1 MNSKHENR
9 MFDIIIIGAGP
20 GGYEMAAEAA
30 QHGLKVAIAERDHL
44 GGTCLNRGCI
54 PTKALCRNAEVV
66 HLLKSAESFGVTIE
80 GMCVNYARAVE
91 RKDAVVSQLR
101 DGIAL
106 LLNHPQ
112 VSIFHGEASIVDA
125 HTVEVGNE
133 KLEGRHLVIATGS
146 APKALPIEGA
156 EYAYN
161 SDQVLSLTS
170 LPKSLCVIGG
180 GVIGM
185 EFAGIFSSFGV
196 EVTVVEFCKEIL
208 PPFDKDV
215 AKRLRTAMSKRGVD
229 IKVGAAVKAIAK
241 CGDAYEVTYEA
252 KGKACTIACEAV
264 LMAVGRRPVLPEG
277 TEAIGI
283 KVNSRGIEVDE
294 NMQTSVPGVYA
305 IGDVNGLC
313 MLAHAASA
321 QGMRAL
327 HAIEGVPD
335 ATILSIVPSAVFT
348 SPEMAMVGL
357 TEEQCK
363 AQDLD
368 VSVKKGFFR
377 ANGKALAMGETE
389 GLVKMIVDNA
399 SRQIVGCHICGA
411 HAADLIQE
419 VVMAMNAGA
428 SVDALS
434 SSIHGHPTLSEV
446 ILSVARQF

>member
-1 MNSKHENR
+1 
-9 MFDIIIIGAGP
+9 
-20 GGYEMAAEAA
+20 
-30 QHGLKVAIAERDHL
+30 
-44 GGTCLNRGCI
+44 
-54 PTKALCRNAEVV
+54 
-66 HLLKSAESFGVTIE
+66 
-80 GMCVNYARAVE
+80 
-91 RKDAVVSQLR
+91 
-101 DGIAL
+101 
-106 LLNHPQ
+106 
-112 VSIFHGEASIVDA
+112 
-125 HTVEVGNE
+125 
-133 KLEGRHLVIATGS
+133 
-146 APKALPIEGA
+146 
-156 EYAYN
+156 
-161 SDQVLSLTS
+161 
-170 LPKSLCVIGG
+170 
-180 GVIGM
+180 
-185 EFAGIFSSFGV
+185 
-196 EVTVVEFCKEIL
+196 
-208 PPFDKDV
+208 
-215 AKRLRTAMSKRGVD
+215 MSKRGVD

-241 CGDAYEVTYEA
+241 CGDAYEVAYEA

>member
-1 MNSKHENR
+1 MNSKHESR

-161 SDQVLSLTS
+161 SDQLLSLTS

-215 AKRLRTAMSKRGVD
+215 AKRLRT
-229 IKVGAAVKAIAK
+229 IAK

-264 LMAVGRRPVLPEG
+264 LMAVGRRPVLPKG

-377 ANGKALAMGETE
+377 ANGKALAMGETD